1 MAKKFVAKFDASII
15 IIIFIYHTRTEHK
28 IQKLNSVNES
38 MEGYQRSYSSLNWL
52 PILIKRNYLTWIV
65 IIIIITLFNFR
76 DTQSTCTDCS
86 CTSTGQHGPVAALTI
101 GLRGSSPSP
110 QFLIQPLQNF
120 CVK

>member
-52 PILIKRNYLTWIV
+52 PILIK
-65 IIIIITLFNFR
+65 
-76 DTQSTCTDCS
+76 
-86 CTSTGQHGPVAALTI
+86 
-101 GLRGSSPSP
+101 
-110 QFLIQPLQNF
+110 
-120 CVK
+120 